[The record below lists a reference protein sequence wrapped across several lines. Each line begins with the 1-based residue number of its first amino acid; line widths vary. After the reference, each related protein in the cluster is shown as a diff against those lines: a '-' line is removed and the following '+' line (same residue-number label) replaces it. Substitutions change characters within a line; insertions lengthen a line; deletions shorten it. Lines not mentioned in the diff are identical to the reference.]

1 MPNFC
6 AAPNCTRKSTQSD
19 LAFFRFP
26 RDPERCRIW
35 VENCRRADLEA
46 KTADQLNKHYRLCA
60 KHFDPALVYKTSPY
74 RTVLK
79 DTAIPTIFDLTSH
92 LTNPRV
98 KHRKQIKELTEED
111 LRRIRERRLAASA
124 EKSKKEAVAEDP
136 RADEPQ
142 MSAEEKELRDY
153 LRSLFELVLELA
165 KQCVPLETFKALDG
179 DKASNNFQAL
189 LQYRMHAGDEALR
202 RRFEATPVNA
212 DFLSSAQLNQLLDVC
227 ENTVREEMLM
237 EAREGRFFSLVTD
250 DLVDFGDDKHLPLFL
265 RFVNQHNVVREEFL
279 DFVSFDGDELA
290 LVERIEAQLTERW
303 GLSMEDCRG
312 QAHKVTGASATKM
325 KAVAVLLMEKYPLA
339 LHMPC
344 SRMALNIHLANS
356 LPFPNVQ
363 VLVETL
369 RRVAA
374 FFKSTAAQDGLRTC
388 ISAHYQK
395 NDEKATA
402 LHQAC
407 ADNWTTQHNVF
418 DVLLDILPPLVSCL
432 DNIHDNTDGTFDG
445 AEVAAA
451 YSLSEILADFE
462 MVMTAVVLKSVLT
475 FTRAFG
481 RNLQS
486 ETMDA
491 FCAANSLT
499 AVMHSLNEVNDNIDV
514 YHEFWYEEATSLAA
528 SMEIPV
534 RVPRLYVQRQ
544 RATDMSE
551 IQAEAYYRE
560 YVTLPI
566 IHSVMQEVEE
576 MFSEVNLKVLKCL
589 SLVPA
594 IMGQMK
600 FNTSE
605 ETSADVYRADLPS
618 PDTLPAEL
626 HCWRIKWK
634 HRGKEVR
641 LPTTIHETLQLPDIK
656 FFPNV
661 NAFLKVLSTLPALKM
676 EEQQG
681 VTAGQRLRAYLD
693 DVPAK
698 LWNRSLAVLNV
709 NTHVKPDL
717 DVMVDKYCR
726 LYPEDEPEMEV
737 EQEEE
742 EGKLNEAVPSQN

>member
-60 KHFDPALVYKTSPY
+60 KHFDPALVY
-74 RTVLK
+74 RT
-79 DTAIPTIFDLTSH
+79 
-92 LTNPRV
+92 
-98 KHRKQIKELTEED
+98 TEED
-111 LRRIRERRLAASA
+111 LRRIKERRLASSA
-124 EKSKKEAVAEDP
+124 EKSKKEAATEDHS
-136 RADEPQ
+136 ADEPQ
-142 MSAEEKELRDY
+142 MSAEEKQLRDY
-153 LRSLFELVLELA
+153 LRSLFEVVLTLA
-165 KQCVPLETFKALDG
+165 KQCIPLETFKALDG
-179 DKASNNFQAL
+179 GNVSNNFQAL
-189 LQYRMHAGDEALR
+189 LEYRMHAGDEALR
-202 RRFEATPVNA
+202 KRFEAMPVNA
-212 DFLSSAQLNQLLDVC
+212 QFLSSVQLSQLLDVC

-250 DLVDFGDDKHLPLFL
+250 DLVDFGGDKHLPLFL
-265 RFVNQHNVVREEFL
+265 RFVNQHNVLREEFL
-279 DFVSFDGDELA
+279 DFVSFDGDELV
-290 LVERIEAQLTERW
+290 LVERLEAQLTERW

-363 VLVETL
+363 VLMETL
-369 RRVAA
+369 RRLAAA
-374 FFKSTAAQDGLRTC
+374 FKSVPAQAWLETF
-388 ISAHYQK
+388 ISSHYPK
-395 NDEKATA
+395 SDEKAAA
-402 LHQAC
+402 LRQAC
-407 ADNWTTQHNVF
+407 GDGWTEQHNVF

-432 DNIHDNTDGTFDG
+432 DTIRDNADGTF
-445 AEVAAA
+445 EVAAVASA
-451 YSLSEILADFE
+451 YSLVEILADFE
-462 MVMTAVVLKSVLT
+462 MVMTAVVLRSVLT

-481 RNLQS
+481 RNLQG
-486 ETMDA
+486 ETLDA

-514 YHEFWYEEATSLAA
+514 YHEFWYEEAANVAA

-534 RVPRLYVQRQ
+534 AVPRLFVQRQ
-544 RATDMSE
+544 RATDMGE

-605 ETSADVYRADLPS
+605 ENSADVYRADLPS

-641 LPTTIHETLQLPDIK
+641 LPTTVHETLQLPDIK

-661 NAFLKVLSTLPALKM
+661 NAFLKVLSTLPVLRM
-676 EEQQG
+676 EEHQG
-681 VTAGQRLRAYLD
+681 ATAGERLRAYLD
-693 DVPAK
+693 AVPAK

-709 NTHVKPDL
+709 NAHVKPDL

-726 LYPEDEPEMEV
+726 LYPEDDTELEAEPE
-737 EQEEE
+737 EEDT
-742 EGKLNEAVPSQN
+742 K